1 MKKAIYF
8 LKKVIGVVHIL
19 ITITILF
26 FTPVI
31 WEYYQKVFGIDL
43 TGHFG
48 GMGVFLGILMVV
60 AIFFISGLY
69 LLTHKIDEQK

>member
-8 LKKVIGVVHIL
+8 LKQVVGIIHIL

-31 WEYYQKVFGIDL
+31 WDYYQKISGIDL
-43 TGHFG
+43 TDHFG
-48 GMGVFLGILMVV
+48 GLGVFLGILMVV
-60 AIFFISGLY
+60 AIFFLSGIY
-69 LLTHKIDEQK
+69 LLTQKNDNQP